1 MKAQATN
8 GFTGEVLELE
18 CGNYRELVAA
28 WQHVSEME
36 RVAKALR
43 DQLKELVP
51 LYIDSKG
58 VSEPI
63 NGRMFR
69 QSAIQRMTYDKAILR
84 KELDEDTYDLLVI
97 PDKTAVD
104 KFLKENL
111 DQLGEKSTE
120 IRRSMVAVGKP
131 YTVLKLEKVS

>member
-18 CGNYRELVAA
+18 CGSYRELVAA

-97 PDKTAVD
+97 PDK
-104 KFLKENL
+104 FLKENL